1 MEKPPL
7 VNLGLVS
14 MPPSSD
20 SSPLSS
26 LGRSICLN
34 RIVRRKTQSC
44 FRLTLT
50 SYSVKS
56 LSANGFMSAQAKG
69 GFVVQ
74 EEKWQKTNLFIT
86 ALKSARR
93 REGFFTILVCQSL
106 YYCKKWNDEFYR
118 LKTNLLIVVFHRL
131 GKERCI
137 EWEIVHWRS
146 SRKVRL

>member
-1 MEKPPL
+1 MSELLLSNPKLNRTARVDEEANLYISQEACHTFILVEKPPL

-34 RIVRRKTQSC
+34 RIVHRINGRRKIQSC
-44 FRLTLT
+44 FHLTLT

-56 LSANGFMSAQAKG
+56 LPANGFMNAQAKG

-74 EEKWQKTNLFIT
+74 EEK
-86 ALKSARR
+86 
-93 REGFFTILVCQSL
+93 G
-106 YYCKKWNDEFYR
+106 
-118 LKTNLLIVVFHRL
+118 
-131 GKERCI
+131 
-137 EWEIVHWRS
+137 
-146 SRKVRL
+146 